1 LDINHGPEV
10 GNILQRVHLKQKP
23 IYSFNNTSHQENI
36 TKHIV
41 NHNSIDNMVVLI
53 NELNLNQL

>member
-1 LDINHGPEV
+1 
-10 GNILQRVHLKQKP
+10 NILQRVHLKQKP